1 MNLKNIINHN
11 GLVAISIGVV
21 YLWFGTL
28 KYFPDVSP
36 AEDLAKQTM
45 DTLFFSLI
53 PSKIS
58 MLLLATWEI
67 LVGLLLIINVGR
79 KLVVKI
85 ALLHMALTFTPIFF
99 SLPKHLKMLLFE
111 LTLLG
116 QYILKN
122 VIIVAALLSLYPQS
136 QNSSV

>member
-1 MNLKNIINHN
+1 MNLKNIINYN

-21 YLWFGTL
+21 YLWFGAL

-36 AEDLAKQTM
+36 AEDLSKQTM

-85 ALLHMALTFTPIFF
+85 ALLHMALTFTPLFF
-99 SLPKHLKMLLFE
+99 FPAQTFENAPFE